1 MKDITVLIPL
11 HDINVQYTEMLLNAI
26 NNVESMTYDGNVIIN
41 VILPE
46 EYDYPV
52 IESKKPIKFLS
63 NPGAT
68 DYCSQINFG
77 VSQVE
82 TEYFSIMEVD
92 DTYNTKWFN
101 MFNNYLNT
109 HEDVSIFLPI
119 NVVHNVKSNSREF
132 VNHIAWSTGFTAHSE
147 NADVADMSNVGFIT
161 FNALQDTA
169 SFNLTGAIFKT
180 SDWLGYKPSIQVAF
194 NYEYL
199 LRATNPKS
207 ETHTKQL
214 VYVVPK
220 EGYYHTIY
228 RKGSLVEKYL
238 NEISDED
245 TVKWFELAKRE
256 YSFDEDR
263 NNGIIDEKREVLK

>member
-1 MKDITVLIPL
+1 MKDITILIPL
-11 HDINVQYTEMLLNAI
+11 HDVNTQYTEMLQNAVS
-26 NNVESMTYDGNVIIN
+26 NVENMIYEGNVIIN

-46 EYDYPV
+46 AYDYPN
-52 IESKKPIKFLS
+52 IESKNQIKFLS

-109 HEDVSIFLPI
+109 NEDVSIFLPI
-119 NVVHNVKSNSREF
+119 NVIYNVKTNSHEF
-132 VNHIAWSTGFTAHSE
+132 VNHIAWSTGFTSNNE
-147 NADVADMSNVGFIT
+147 NADVADNENVGFIT
-161 FNALQDTA
+161 FNSLQDTA
-169 SFNLTGAIFKT
+169 SFNLTGGVFKT
-180 SDWLGYKPSIQVAF
+180 SDWLGYKPSIKVAF

-199 LRATNPKS
+199 LRATNK
-207 ETHTKQL
+207 KQL

-220 EGYYHTIY
+220 EGYYHTLF
-228 RKGSLVEKYL
+228 RDNSL
-238 NEISDED
+238 SDVYFTEVTEED
-245 TVKWFELAKRE
+245 NIKWFELAKRE
-256 YSFDEDR
+256 YSYEDDR
-263 NNGIIDEKREVLK
+263 NNDIICDKQEELK